1 MIIEYANVNDLL
13 QVVQIANE
21 QFKNEAWTYEQF
33 LDELNQN
40 NRIFLVSK
48 CENVICGYVTALIN
62 GYEMEILDIAVK
74 GEYQNKHIAS
84 KLLEKL
90 FEIASQKNIEKCFLE
105 VKENNIKAISLY
117 KKFSFKKISERKNYY
132 KDGKN
137 ALILEKKC

>member
-13 QVVQIANE
+13 QVAQIANE

-48 CENVICGYVTALIN
+48 CENIICGYVTALIN
-62 GYEMEILDIAVK
+62 GYEMEILYIAVK

-84 KLLEKL
+84 KLLEEL

-105 VKENNIKAISLY
+105 VKENNIKAICLY
-117 KKFSFKKISERKNYY
+117 EKFSFKKISERKNYY